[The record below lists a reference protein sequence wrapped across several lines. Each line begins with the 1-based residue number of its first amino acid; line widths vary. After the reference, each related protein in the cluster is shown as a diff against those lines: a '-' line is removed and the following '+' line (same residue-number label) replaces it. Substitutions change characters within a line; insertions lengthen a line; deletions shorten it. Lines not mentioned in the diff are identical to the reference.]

1 MLAIYK
7 VLSFV
12 SLPFGMVHEA
22 EIKFKCLFAERHFI
36 VFQISFMLEIIIDC
50 SVSKT
55 EELFSGFSEYVGNA
69 TILDDMGTI
78 PETK

>member
-1 MLAIYK
+1 M
-7 VLSFV
+7 
-12 SLPFGMVHEA
+12 
-22 EIKFKCLFAERHFI
+22 
-36 VFQISFMLEIIIDC
+36 FQISFTLEIIIDC